1 MSMNRKNKALTVAGV
16 ILALLVAFVVAG
28 PFYTVDEGE
37 QVVVVRFGEIV
48 EVNTEAGLKMRV
60 PFVDKVNRFS
70 RRLQSWDGEPNRVPT
85 SENQFIWVDVTARWR
100 IVEPAQFYQRRSTAS
115 AAIVR
120 LDDLID
126 SAIRTIVTDN
136 PLEEAVRSSNLI
148 REEAEDPEAIAEA
161 ESALSDAN
169 ISDSETNP
177 ELEDL
182 QNLVQTDV
190 QQDPIDKGRRVLA
203 DEMYESVAEDISDF
217 GINLRDVVIRQI
229 RYSDELTESVY
240 DRMVS
245 ERNQVAQFYRAFG
258 EGQKERI
265 LGQIDQERNTILS
278 GAEARAQR
286 IRGEADRDAQR
297 LISEAYGSST
307 DGFDEFWLW
316 TRSYPETFSSGMRSV
331 LTTDS
336 DYFRFLHSQNGQ

>member
-1 MSMNRKNKALTVAGV
+1 MSMNKKNKALTVAGV
-16 ILALLVAFVVAG
+16 ILALLIAFVFAG

-48 EVNTEAGLKMRV
+48 EVHTDAGLKMRI
-60 PFVDKVNRFS
+60 PFVDNVRRFS
-70 RRLQSWDGEPNRVPT
+70 RRVQSWDGEPNRVPT

-100 IVEPAQFYQRRSTAS
+100 IVEPAQFYARLSTES

-126 SAIRTIVTDN
+126 SAVRTIITDN

-148 REEAEDPEAIAEA
+148 RELADDPEAIAEA
-161 ESALSDAN
+161 ESALSDAD
-169 ISDSETNP
+169 IDEDAGSEIE
-177 ELEDL
+177 ELQDRM
-182 QNLVQTDV
+182 QTDI
-190 QQDPIDKGRRVLA
+190 QQDPIDKGRRELA
-203 DEMYESVAEDISDF
+203 DEMYESVAEDIADF
-217 GINLRDVVIRQI
+217 GIDLLDVVIRQI

-245 ERNQVAQFYRAFG
+245 ERNQVAQFFRAFG
-258 EGQKERI
+258 EGQRERI
-265 LGQIDQERNTILS
+265 LGQIDQEQNTILS
-278 GAEARAQR
+278 EAEARAQR

-297 LISEAYGSST
+297 LISEAYGAST

-316 TRSYPETFSSGMRSV
+316 TRSYPETFSSGMRSI

-336 DYFRFLHSQNGQ
+336 DYFRFLHSQDGQ